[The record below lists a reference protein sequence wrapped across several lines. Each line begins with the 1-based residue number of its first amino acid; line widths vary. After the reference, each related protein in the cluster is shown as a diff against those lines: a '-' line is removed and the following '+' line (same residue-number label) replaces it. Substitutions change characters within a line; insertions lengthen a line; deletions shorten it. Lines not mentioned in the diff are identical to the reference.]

1 MYTKYPMSDKI
12 KVAVYLDKELD
23 DFLEKNLTANT
34 QNYVRDLQIRF
45 VSGASHWV
53 QQECPDEVN
62 ELIQG
67 FVTSTEQI
75 AEVD

>member
-1 MYTKYPMSDKI
+1 MAERTVRAYYYTYAHD
-12 KVAVYLDKELD
+12 LGEED

-45 VSGASHWV
+45 VLGASHWV

-67 FVTSTEQI
+67 FVTSTEQTVR
-75 AEVD
+75 VD